1 MLNSLI
7 VTTNIIR
14 NGSTVINGNH
24 TIVRK
29 FSTGLKIVKTI
40 IKSGLTA
47 VRDI

>member
-1 MLNSLI
+1 MLISFI
-7 VTTNIIR
+7 VKTNIIR

-29 FSTGLKIVKTI
+29 FLTGLKIVKTN
-40 IKSGLTA
+40 IKSGLTE